1 MSRSES
7 RRLTF
12 WIAVYC
18 LAFTVVLCALYF
30 LFVAVTAPWATH
42 TGRLQ
47 TAYTA
52 SPVQVIV
59 DAGHGGRDGGATG
72 VTGLVEK
79 NLNLEIATLLHD
91 MLCAAGTKTCMTRTV
106 DSLV

>member
-79 NLNLEIATLLHD
+79 ISIWRLQRCCMIC
-91 MLCAAGTKTCMTRTV
+91 CAPRGQRHV
-106 DSLV
+106 